1 SAGPAAANAAISSS
15 RSNSFGTSLGTA
27 DAPVDLETEDTI
39 KEEDEGEDDGVE
51 QVSRGIGV
59 MKVDNGRAIFASDA
73 HWYAILSDIAEVKNY
88 FSDHKKQYEDQLRK
102 VKATRDNEDNPGT
115 SILFRGT
122 RPVDRGEVLASFPT
136 KHVTDKLVE
145 RYFNCYDPAVLRPT
159 LGEPKD
165 AEIGVLILTGVIVRL
180 AMRMGYHKDSKP
192 YPNVSVFQGEMRRR
206 VWTFVRQADLLF
218 SFQFGLPSMVRGDGC
233 DTGLPRSLWDDELY
247 EDMKT
252 LPPSRPTSE
261 PTPVSYM
268 IAKGRLVFTFG
279 DIVQR
284 VQSLTYPPT
293 YDEIMKLDNALRES
307 RLVIPPHLQMRPVHE
322 TPTDTPTLITQRF
335 GLELLYLKSQCV
347 LHRKFV
353 TPGRDTERY
362 AYSRRTC
369 LDASMQMLEH
379 QATLHHEARPGG
391 RLSSVKW
398 FISSLTTHDFLLAAM
413 IICLDLYQSAEAE
426 RTGRKPGASSD
437 FYLLSE
443 DRRRSMFQ
451 ALEHCISIWQGL
463 SDQSFE
469 AYRACTILKV
479 MLEKIKTHQALR
491 PQPQRHNPS
500 GFGVFPNGN
509 VSDIDANVPPEHSAA
524 MTLGMLS
531 SGGLTPNAGG
541 MFQSPERGY
550 PAGMAGLLNE
560 MPVSA
565 ERTGLTPLYEQAGG
579 ASPFSQLFAM
589 NGFQATDTSGA
600 GIDWDAWDSYV
611 QGTSVDPNN
620 LMWPMHMD
628 QQFDPSQPQQ
638 PPYGSGFSGAA
649 AFIGVNTPSA
659 GHGI

>member
-1 SAGPAAANAAISSS
+1 MIETLILHLHAEHARS
-15 RSNSFGTSLGTA
+15 R
-27 DAPVDLETEDTI
+27 
-39 KEEDEGEDDGVE
+39 
-51 QVSRGIGV
+51 
-59 MKVDNGRAIFASDA
+59 
-73 HWYAILSDIAEVKNY
+73 
-88 FSDHKKQYEDQLRK
+88 
-102 VKATRDNEDNPGT
+102 
-115 SILFRGT
+115 
-122 RPVDRGEVLASFPT
+122 
-136 KHVTDKLVE
+136 
-145 RYFNCYDPAVLRPT
+145 
-159 LGEPKD
+159 D

-180 AMRMGYHKDSKP
+180 AMRMGYHRDSKP

-218 SFQFGLPSMVRGDGC
+218 SFQFGLPSLVRGDGC

-252 LPPSRPTSE
+252 LPSSRPTSE

-307 RLVIPPHLQMRPVHE
+307 RLVIPPHLQMRPIYE
-322 TPTDTPTLITQRF
+322 TPTDTPTLIAQRF

-353 TPGRDTERY
+353 TPGRDTQRY

-369 LDASMQMLEH
+369 LDAFMQMLEH

-398 FISSLTTHDFLLAAM
+398 FISSLTRHDFLLAAM

-426 RTGRKPGASSD
+426 RTGRKSGVSSD
-437 FYLLSE
+437 FYLPSE
-443 DRRRSMFQ
+443 DRKRSMFQ

-469 AYRACTILKV
+469 AYKACTILKV
-479 MLEKIKTHQALR
+479 MLEKIKAHQALQ

-509 VSDIDANVPPEHSAA
+509 VSDMDANVPPEHSAA

-565 ERTGLTPLYEQAGG
+565 ERSGLSPVYEQAGG
-579 ASPFSQLFAM
+579 ASPFSQLFGM

-600 GIDWDAWDSYV
+600 GIDWVSH
-611 QGTSVDPNN
+611 GHPSSNTDPILPVEQWN
-620 LMWPMHMD
+620 
-628 QQFDPSQPQQ
+628 
-638 PPYGSGFSGAA
+638 
-649 AFIGVNTPSA
+649 
-659 GHGI
+659 